1 MWRHH
6 HLCRLFQHVCINGG
20 LQNVAHV
27 CTPTN
32 HIEPLGLM
40 FLRRTKQDISAS
52 AHFSIHQGKMSY
64 GYDVYG
70 ITPSIERT
78 IHRNYQLDYSLLE
91 GPQEWAEGEMIT
103 IWEQITHVSLP
114 PSNNPHSPIPSQ
126 SHWRLSDFRSQNY
139 STNGFR
145 REPWKKN
152 CQRTH
157 SMPTNIRVPTYR
169 RDPAKATFW
178 LSVQPSMLTLAGTG
192 GRLIQPPSGF
202 PKITRERIGRSSR
215 NLG

>member
-1 MWRHH
+1 M
-6 HLCRLFQHVCINGG
+6 RLQTLPRAPSTMLRLWAEPSHTLSIWGKVKWS
-20 LQNVAHV
+20 
-27 CTPTN
+27 PTDLN
-32 HIEPLGLM
+32 LGLEHSSTSSEWHIDCAKLK
-40 FLRRTKQDISAS
+40 LRSQFNLLANKYLHGRAARRDKA
-52 AHFSIHQGKMSY
+52 
-64 GYDVYG
+64 YG
-70 ITPSIERT
+70 IPVKLRILPPDVRSENGPFRPDTPF
-78 IHRNYQLDYSLLE
+78 
-91 GPQEWAEGEMIT
+91 
-103 IWEQITHVSLP
+103 

-157 SMPTNIRVPTYR
+157 SMPTNIPTYR

-178 LSVQPSMLTLAGTG
+178 VSVQPSMLILAGTG

-202 PKITRERIGRSSR
+202 PRITRERIGRSSR